1 MGQSADE
8 KGNRQP
14 TFLKINIKKYQPMK
28 TITLILT
35 AMLFAAGI
43 NQNLFAQNE
52 SNSPTE
58 IQINQN
64 WMFSEAGE
72 DNWLPATVPGTVHI
86 DLMANGII
94 EDPHYRKNE
103 DDVQWIEDRDWEYRT
118 TFRADRNTIE
128 SDVVELYFKGLDTY
142 AEVYLNDQLIL
153 ESDNMFVGWNVDVKD
168 VIVEGENDLR
178 ILFHSPVNK
187 GMEKLR
193 QVDYYIPAVNEQAP
207 MDKRTSVFT
216 RKAPFHYGWDWGP
229 RLVTSGIWRPVV
241 LKAWNHAVIDDVYV
255 MTRYI
260 NDERANLA
268 GRAEIEVAQP
278 GFYTFSLTVDGAES
292 GLSETVDMASGINV
306 IPFEFNIDNPKLWWT
321 NGLGEPYLYDFIF
334 ELTGTESGL
343 TDRYQLD
350 FGVRTLRLVQEP
362 DEIGR
367 SFYFE
372 LNGVPVF
379 MKGANVIPSET
390 LTPAVSEETYRRL
403 FDNAFA
409 ANMNMLRVWGGAI
422 YEESIFYE
430 LADKHGLL
438 IWQDFMFACNLN
450 PGDEAH
456 LENVRLEAEY
466 NVKRLRNHAS
476 IALWTG
482 NNENLHGWHHWGWKE
497 MYEPEIREFM
507 WRTYERKFHEILPE
521 VVHRLDPGT
530 PYWSSSPSAYGNML
544 ADRKSGDEHD
554 WTIWFGQQPFEAYGE
569 NVPRFISEYGM
580 QAYPG
585 MHTISEFSIEEDWEW
600 DSPVMRHR
608 QRGGMEYIEPG
619 FDGNDMIRRYMGR
632 YYDVPEQFEHFV
644 YVSQIMHAKAYK
656 TAIEAHRRN
665 MPNTMGSLYW
675 QLNDSWPTISWATVD
690 YYGRWKAAHYSVR
703 KAYEEIIVSP
713 VEEDGMLRVYAVT
726 DRLENLEGAGLEIRL
741 MDFQGT
747 VYQTMS
753 KTVSVDANTSSLV
766 FDETLDSLLD
776 AAGVNENSLVVSVVL
791 LEGGFPIADNLYYFN
806 RPVDLVLPEAEI
818 VVTAEE
824 TEDGYLLSVTSDVL
838 VKNLFLDTR
847 FGDLFFEDNYFDLL
861 PGVTRWV
868 SVVTDRE
875 INLEEEIRILSL
887 NKLKNL

>member
-1 MGQSADE
+1 
-8 KGNRQP
+8 
-14 TFLKINIKKYQPMK
+14 MK
-28 TITLILT
+28 TITLILA
-35 AMLFAAGI
+35 AMLFATS
-43 NQNLFAQNE
+43 NNKNLFAQNE
-52 SNSPTE
+52 TSSPAE
-58 IQINQN
+58 IHIGQN
-64 WMFSEAGE
+64 WKFSEAGE
-72 DNWLPATVPGTVHI
+72 ENWLPATVPGTVHT

-103 DDVQWIEDRDWEYRT
+103 NDVQWIEVRDWEYKT
-118 TFRADRNTIE
+118 TFQADRNIIE
-128 SDVVELYFKGLDTY
+128 SYVVELYFKGLDTY
-142 AEVYLNDQLIL
+142 AEVYLNEQLIL
-153 ESDNMFVGWNVDVKD
+153 ESNNMFVGWTVDVKD
-168 VIVEGENDLR
+168 AIVEGDNDLR
-178 ILFHSPVNK
+178 ILFHSPVKK

-207 MDKRTSVFT
+207 IDKRTSVFT

-241 LKAWNHAVIDDVYV
+241 LKAWNHAKIDDLYV
-255 MTRYI
+255 RTRYI
-260 NDERANLA
+260 NEDRANIA
-268 GRAEIEVAQP
+268 GRAEIKVKKP
-278 GFYTFSLTVDGAES
+278 DTYTFSLHINGEDS
-292 GLSETVDMASGINV
+292 GMTETIEMDAGKNV
-306 IPFEFNIDNPKLWWT
+306 IVFDVNIQDPKLLWT
-321 NGLGEPYLYDFIF
+321 NGLGDPYLYDFTF
-334 ELTGTESGL
+334 ELTGEQTGQVD
-343 TDRYQLD
+343 THQLD

-390 LTPAVSEETYRRL
+390 LTPAVTEETYHRL
-403 FDNAFA
+403 FDNTIA

-422 YEESIFYE
+422 YEEDIFYV
-430 LADKHGLL
+430 LADKHGIL

-482 NNENLHGWHHWGWKE
+482 NNENLHGWHEWGWKE
-497 MYEPEIREFM
+497 MYEPEVREFM

-521 VVHRLDPGT
+521 VVNRLDPGT
-530 PYWSSSPSAYGNML
+530 PYWPSSPSSYGNME
-544 ADRKSGDEHD
+544 ADRLSGDEHD
-554 WTIWFGQQPFEAYGE
+554 WTIWFGQEPFSSYGE

-580 QAYPG
+580 QAFPG
-585 MHTISEFSIEEDWEW
+585 MHTIREFSVEEDWEW

-608 QRGGMEYIEPG
+608 QRGGMEYIEPE

-632 YYDVPEQFEHFV
+632 YYDVPEKFEHFV

-675 QLNDSWPTISWATVD
+675 QINDSWPTISWATVD

-703 KAYEEIIVSP
+703 KAYEEIILSP
-713 VEEDGMLRVYAVT
+713 FEEDEKFRVFAVS
-726 DRLENLEGAGLEIRL
+726 DRLENLESAGLEIRL

-747 VYQTMS
+747 ILY
-753 KTVSVDANTSSLV
+753 TVSRVVTVEGNTSSII
-766 FDETLDSLLD
+766 FEEDLDSLLED
-776 AAGVNENSLVVSVVL
+776 AGFEKNSLVVSVEL
-791 LEGGFPIADNLYYFN
+791 LEGGFPIADNLYFFN
-806 RPVDLVLPEAEI
+806 RPVDLDLPEAEI
-818 VVTAEE
+818 IVTAEE
-824 TEDGYLLSVTSDVL
+824 TEGGYLLSVTSNVL

-861 PGVTRWV
+861 PDVTRIIKV
-868 SVVTDRE
+868 KTDRDLD
-875 INLEEEIRILSL
+875 LEEEIRLLSL
-887 NKLKNL
+887 NKLKNS